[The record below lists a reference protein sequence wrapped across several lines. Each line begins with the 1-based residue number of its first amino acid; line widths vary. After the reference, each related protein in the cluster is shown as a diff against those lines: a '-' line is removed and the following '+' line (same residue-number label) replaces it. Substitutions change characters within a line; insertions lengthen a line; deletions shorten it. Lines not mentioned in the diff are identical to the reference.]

1 MKGYHPQRYIDVNI
15 TGTMNILDYARE
27 AHADCIL
34 FMQSFGD
41 IKDYGEKE
49 VLLTANMPRKF
60 QFNTDH
66 TVYVMTKN
74 FAVGIL
80 ENYHQL
86 YGIKNF
92 VFRLPTIYLYSK
104 QNQFYI
110 DGKMRQMGYRK
121 LIDMARNGEVME
133 VWGNPFRVKDMIY
146 VKDFC
151 QMLSLALRVNRTSGY
166 YNVGTGVGISLLES
180 DKRDCAGVWA

>member
-1 MKGYHPQRYIDVNI
+1 
-15 TGTMNILDYARE
+15 
-27 AHADCIL
+27 
-34 FMQSFGD
+34 MQSFGD

-74 FAVGIL
+74 FAVDIL

-133 VWGNPFRVKDMIY
+133 VLGNPFRVKDMIY
-146 VKDFC
+146 VKGFC